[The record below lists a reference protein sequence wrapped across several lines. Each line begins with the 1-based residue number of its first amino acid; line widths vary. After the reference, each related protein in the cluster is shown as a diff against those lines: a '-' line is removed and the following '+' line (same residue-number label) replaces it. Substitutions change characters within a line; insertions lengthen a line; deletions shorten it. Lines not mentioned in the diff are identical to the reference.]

1 MQYIV
6 WAVHDGGLLSLL
18 ALYTRLEW
26 IYLYVLCF
34 LFSVM
39 LFDCFVFFWLIL
51 LISIF
56 ALFCCLWQHFRG
68 WTSPFRT
75 VFNSFC
81 PFCWSFWIAVVLAS
95 CCVSCLVF
103 LHSFR
108 VFSCYFYVVSH
119 FLDFVHSCDT
129 LLICLFCMFLAVS
142 FSYAPWYINR
152 YMGGTWSPLPFPK
165 NFCDGRVV
173 TSDNIAGHI
182 CSPYTCH
189 KYVLLDHLCFFLS
202 CYSFRMYLGIPRH
215 PSEPI
220 VTDLSPSFPLMDVH
234 TYMSLGENF
243 PDQTWIESMLC
254 RPMSV
259 SFCLVCLYV
268 HSTIPHHTHTNP
280 SAPI

>member
-56 ALFCCLWQHFRG
+56 ALFCCDNISVVELPRFEQFLILSVRFVG
-68 WTSPFRT
+68 LFGLQ
-75 VFNSFC
+75 
-81 PFCWSFWIAVVLAS
+81 SFWLLV
-95 CCVSCLVF
+95 VF
-103 LHSFR
+103 L
-108 VFSCYFYVVSH
+108 VLFSC
-119 FLDFVHSCDT
+119 T
-129 LLICLFCMFLAVS
+129 LFAFFLAIFMLFPIFWILFTHVTPCS
-142 FSYAPWYINR
+142 SAYFACFLLFHSRMHHGISTD
-152 YMGGTWSPLPFPK
+152 TWGVPGHLYHSPK